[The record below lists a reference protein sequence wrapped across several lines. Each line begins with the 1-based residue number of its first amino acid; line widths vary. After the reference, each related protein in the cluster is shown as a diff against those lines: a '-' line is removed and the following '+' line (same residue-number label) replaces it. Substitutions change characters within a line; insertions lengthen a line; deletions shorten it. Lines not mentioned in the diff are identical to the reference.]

1 MGELIQALVGNFGGW
16 GCRWNRLL
24 WSGVRGVQDEG
35 TSRSD
40 GLGLSAVHDV
50 RGQKAQPGMT
60 MLLLPEV
67 VEALQN
73 AAIEVE
79 LVPLQ
84 AWRVSTR
91 LDPAEPTDTLHL

>member
-1 MGELIQALVGNFGGW
+1 MESVAV
-16 GCRWNRLL
+16 
-24 WSGVRGVQDEG
+24 SGVRGVQDEG

-50 RGQKAQPGMT
+50 RGQKPGMT

-67 VEALQN
+67 VEALQD